1 MKTIS
6 SFWRPLAFLPVTLSP
21 PILHVEVL
29 NPTVP
34 QNVTVFGDSISKE
47 AIKLK

>member
-1 MKTIS
+1 MAS
-6 SFWRPLAFLPVTLSP
+6 

-29 NPTVP
+29 NPPVP
-34 QNVTVFGDSISKE
+34 QNVTLETVFKE